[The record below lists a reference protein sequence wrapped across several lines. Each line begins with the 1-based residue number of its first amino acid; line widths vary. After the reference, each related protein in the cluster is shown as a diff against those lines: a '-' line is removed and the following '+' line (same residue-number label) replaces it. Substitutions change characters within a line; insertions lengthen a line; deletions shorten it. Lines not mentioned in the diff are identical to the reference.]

1 MSPFYIILV
10 IAALAAIGVL
20 FLRKPAEPQPMRPT
34 DLQPGPIQHESLP
47 DTLVARIRKLEPV
60 FAEVYPQTHEQWLD
74 GFQRDADPESEVA
87 IWESMAAAYQNFTQT
102 KHLSLDAKREA
113 FGLLL
118 VRSAASEQQTLAGA
132 KFEHLSHADA
142 EQLLHL
148 YSAAPQPVQ
157 FEKR

>member
-1 MSPFYIILV
+1 MSAFNIILLIV
-10 IAALAAIGVL
+10 VLAAIGFL
-20 FLRKPAEPQPMRPT
+20 FLRKPAASQQVPPAN
-34 DLQPGPIQHESLP
+34 LQPGAIRHESLS
-47 DTLVARIRKLEPV
+47 DALVARVRKFEPV

-74 GFQRDADPESEVA
+74 GFKRDADPEPEVA
-87 IWESMAAAYQNFTQT
+87 IWESMAAAYQGFTQKT
-102 KHLSLDAKREA
+102 QLSHDAKKEV

-132 KFEHLSHADA
+132 KLQHLRRADV
-142 EQLLHL
+142 EELLRL